1 MFIPLLLIRYQ
12 LLFAVHVDL
21 NSKIVIDSHL
31 LLEEKPFYIRF
42 LTFRLLLVTIAE
54 DMEESLKIKNNNRFL
69 SNTRG
74 ITLLHSIFYQA

>member
-1 MFIPLLLIRYQ
+1 MFIPLLLIRHH

-31 LLEEKPFYIRF
+31 ILKELPVYIGF

-54 DMEESLKIKNNNRFL
+54 DRGILKIKNSPRFS
-69 SNTRG
+69 SNT
-74 ITLLHSIFYQA
+74 